1 MADSE
6 DGIALDSVASST
18 AATENQR
25 ILTVTTLCFGIFVIA
40 ELAAALIS
48 GSLSLLGDAAAMSVD
63 VFSYLTNMMA
73 ERLKR
78 GNNPL
83 SIRTQF
89 ILEVAVPSFSV
100 ACLLAVTV
108 WITQDA
114 MASLYS
120 KNAEDGEDLDV
131 SILFAFSSVNMVVDL
146 ISFFM
151 FWRRRRD
158 VFVKNGAE
166 GSYAPLSNSDSLAK
180 GGTPL
185 LVQPPASSTVNLN
198 MLSAF
203 SHVGGDTL
211 RTISI
216 FIAAAYSAATKT
228 PGDVCDAW
236 AAAVVAL
243 TIVFMV
249 IPLIYEIVLAA
260 RRLYSAE
267 VADSI

>member
-1 MADSE
+1 MAEEKDGTSAE
-6 DGIALDSVASST
+6 DGASAALI

-25 ILTVTTLCFGIFVIA
+25 ILTVTTLCFGIFVVA

-48 GSLSLLGDAAAMSVD
+48 GSLSLLGDAAAMSID

-73 ERLKR
+73 ERFKR
-78 GNNPL
+78 GNSSL

-120 KNAEDGEDLDV
+120 KNAGDGEDLDV
-131 SILFAFSSVNMVVDL
+131 SILFAFSSVNMVVDM

-151 FWRRRRD
+151 FWRRRRE
-158 VFVKNGAE
+158 VFVKSSGAE
-166 GSYAPLSNSDSLAK
+166 GSYAPLPTNSDSLAK
-180 GGTPL
+180 GETPL

-211 RTISI
+211 RTVSI

-249 IPLIYEIVLAA
+249 IPLIYEIVSAA
-260 RRLYSAE
+260 A
-267 VADSI
+267 SI